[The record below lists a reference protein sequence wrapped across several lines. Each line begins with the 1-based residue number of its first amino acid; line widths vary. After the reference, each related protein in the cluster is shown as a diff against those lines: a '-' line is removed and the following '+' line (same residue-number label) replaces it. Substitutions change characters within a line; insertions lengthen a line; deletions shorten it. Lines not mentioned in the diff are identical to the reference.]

1 MIVLLLLMGLLFP
14 FSAVASDTGLICA
27 IDMGSNSFKLM
38 VGEMKAGGYVQHQF
52 IKNHLGVGDD
62 MSKTGVISPPKLKEI
77 RRTLEKYLA
86 VCESKGIQTRA
97 AVATAAFREAKNQSE
112 VVEIAKSLHLPLEIA
127 SDERE
132 SQLAYLV
139 GTLGTGNFAVIDN
152 GSRTIELV
160 ASSARGYQWSIFQLG
175 HWIAFQQF
183 FQPAGTFAE
192 ASERY
197 HQELSPHLLAAD
209 FMKNRDGYAGV
220 EMSDVARYLL
230 SQDRVDGVRL
240 SLETVSKKICTESY
254 V

>member
-27 IDMGSNSFKLM
+27 IDMGSNSFKVM

-77 RRTLEKYLA
+77 RQTLEKYLA
-86 VCESKGIQTRA
+86 VCESKGIQKRA
-97 AVATAAFREAKNQSE
+97 AVATAAFREAKNQGE

-127 SDERE
+127 SEERE

-160 ASSARGYQWSIFQLG
+160 ASSVRGYQWSILQLG
-175 HWIAFQQF
+175 YRIAFQQF
-183 FQPAGTFAE
+183 FQPAATFAE

-197 HQELSPHLLAAD
+197 HQELSPHLLMRAWKWRMWPVT
-209 FMKNRDGYAGV
+209 FYP
-220 EMSDVARYLL
+220 
-230 SQDRVDGVRL
+230 
-240 SLETVSKKICTESY
+240 KIEWTGCGFHSRPCRRKSRH
-254 V
+254 